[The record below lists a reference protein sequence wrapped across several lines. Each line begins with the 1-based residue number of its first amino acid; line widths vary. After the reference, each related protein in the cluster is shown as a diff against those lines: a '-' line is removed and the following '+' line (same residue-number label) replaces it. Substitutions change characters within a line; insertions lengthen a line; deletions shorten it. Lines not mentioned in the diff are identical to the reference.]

1 LDSFGGE
8 IVKQTPDFDKIQ
20 ENMRAGSITGPGFLG
35 HDERNLVDIISED
48 QAKVKELGLTNEII
62 ANKLE
67 MFMKQ
72 GERGFGSPVKVD
84 DRFVVIV
91 EESRGYIP
99 CPFRHGHLSKKANIN
114 VRNIARKEEVDYS
127 PISIHLIRE
136 HGFYQGKGSPYR
148 LDPAKVAK
156 ILELI

>member
-1 LDSFGGE
+1 M
-8 IVKQTPDFDKIQ
+8 KQTPDFDKIQ

-35 HDERNLVDIISED
+35 NDERNLVDIISED

>member
-1 LDSFGGE
+1 M
-8 IVKQTPDFDKIQ
+8 KQTPDFDKIQ

-35 HDERNLVDIISED
+35 LDERNLVDIISED

-91 EESRGYIP
+91 EENRGYIP
-99 CPFRHGHLSKKANIN
+99 CPFRHGHLAKKANIN

-148 LDPAKVAK
+148 LDPAKVAR

>member
-1 LDSFGGE
+1 M
-8 IVKQTPDFDKIQ
+8 KQTPDFDRIQ

-35 HDERNLVDIISED
+35 DDERNLLDIIRED
-48 QAKVKELGLTNEII
+48 ESKVKELGLTNETI
-62 ANKLE
+62 ADKLE
-67 MFMKQ
+67 ILMKQ

-99 CPFRHGHLSKKANIN
+99 CPFRHGHLSKKVNVN
-114 VRNIARKEEVDYS
+114 VRNITLKEEIDYS

-136 HGFYQGKGSPYR
+136 HGFYQGKGSTYR
-148 LDPAKVAK
+148 LDPEMLARM
-156 ILELI
+156 LELI

>member
-1 LDSFGGE
+1 
-8 IVKQTPDFDKIQ
+8 VKQTPDFDKIQ

>member
-1 LDSFGGE
+1 M
-8 IVKQTPDFDKIQ
+8 KQTPDFDKIQ

>member
-35 HDERNLVDIISED
+35 HDERNLVDIISDD

-148 LDPAKVAK
+148 LDPAKVAR

>member
-1 LDSFGGE
+1 
-8 IVKQTPDFDKIQ
+8 
-20 ENMRAGSITGPGFLG
+20 MRAGSITGPGFLG

-148 LDPAKVAK
+148 LDPAKVAR